1 MTDKQFNALFRRRM
15 DANARAN
22 DREMRSFA
30 SILCGYGSRAYH
42 RFKTSSDK
50 SGEIRG
56 KLLEMAATGMALL
69 REAVSRCILCEDIL
83 RTVSRLTYG
92 PQNRFRWPPIF
103 PVSDS
108 SL

>member
-22 DREMRSFA
+22 DPRNAIFRVHPSAVTAAGPTIA
-30 SILCGYGSRAYH
+30 SKPLRTRAE
-42 RFKTSSDK
+42 RFC
-50 SGEIRG
+50 G

-83 RTVSRLTYG
+83 RTVSR
-92 PQNRFRWPPIF
+92 
-103 PVSDS
+103 
-108 SL
+108 